1 VSGLGRLRHFFNVQD
16 ADCHRNGDN
25 DPRSPRGERH
35 QHGQR
40 LRYAILHFNPRS
52 PRGERPIPRG
62 ITTGAWPN
70 FNPRSPRGER
80 HSRPLP
86 YASSNQ
92 FQSTLPTRGATPRTH
107 SRWDSAAI
115 SIHAPHAGSDTVGR
129 YRTPV
134 QINFNPR
141 SPRGERRD
149 GDVLRVFGMPI
160 SIHAPHAGSDLVLL
174 ELVYGLRYI
183 SIHAPHAGSDLCR
196 C

>member
-1 VSGLGRLRHFFNVQD
+1 MSKTQTATETAITIHAPHAGSDINMGNACAMLSCISIHAPHAGSDQYRVVSQLVPGR
-16 ADCHRNGDN
+16 
-25 DPRSPRGERH
+25 
-35 QHGQR
+35 
-40 LRYAILHFNPRS
+40 
-52 PRGERPIPRG
+52 
-62 ITTGAWPN
+62 
-70 FNPRSPRGER
+70 
-80 HSRPLP
+80 
-86 YASSNQ
+86 
-92 FQSTLPTRGATPRTH
+92 
-107 SRWDSAAI
+107 I

>member
-1 VSGLGRLRHFFNVQD
+1 MSKTQTATETAITIHAPHAGSDINMGNACAMLSCISIHAPHAGS
-16 ADCHRNGDN
+16 
-25 DPRSPRGERH
+25 DPGSVALLFRR
-35 QHGQR
+35 
-40 LRYAILHFNPRS
+40 RYFNPRS

-160 SIHAPHAGSDLVLL
+160 SIHAPHAGSDL
-174 ELVYGLRYI
+174 
-183 SIHAPHAGSDLCR
+183 CR